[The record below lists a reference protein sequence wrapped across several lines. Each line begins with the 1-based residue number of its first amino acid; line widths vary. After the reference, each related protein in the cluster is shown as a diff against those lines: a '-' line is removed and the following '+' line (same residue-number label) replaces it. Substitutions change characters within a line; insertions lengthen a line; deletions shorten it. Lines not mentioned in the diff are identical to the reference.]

1 MGFAS
6 TLFGRLDLFREAYGY
21 PTPVPPPYPVK
32 ARPLYGKALP
42 LTAVSP
48 WSFYMQANGGVS
60 DRQATAGS
68 DGFHLDSVGGTIG
81 VEYRINPNAFIGAAF
96 DYSNPEAH
104 LFNNAG
110 TTDANSYQL
119 GLYGGWTDRHFFAQ
133 GLATIGFQDY
143 RNTRPG
149 VVDAITSN
157 PDGSTFVIGGKTGYL
172 FDIGPTQLGPIGGL
186 TYAHAQV
193 NGYTEQGDPALTFN
207 VGRQT
212 EEALI
217 GSVGMQL
224 RAPFIF
230 HGQVINPY
238 LNLTAEDDFIGNG
251 RLIQFNASSAPLIVN
266 NWNIPDGASR
276 EVYGRV
282 TAGVVAPVWSNI
294 SFTANVSRSFARQ
307 SGDDFY
313 GTGGLKVSF

>member
-6 TLFGRLDLFREAYGY
+6 TLFGRLDLFRETYAV
-21 PTPVPPPYPVK
+21 PAAPPPYPVK
-32 ARPLYGKALP
+32 VLP
-42 LTAVSP
+42 PYTKVPRMTVVNP
-48 WSFYMQANGGVS
+48 WSFYMLANGGVS

-68 DGFHLDSVGGTIG
+68 AGFNLDSVGATVGA
-81 VEYRINPNAFIGAAF
+81 EYRINANSFIGAAF
-96 DYSNPEAH
+96 DYSNPKAH
-104 LFNNAG
+104 LFNDAG
-110 TTDANSYQL
+110 SVEANSYQL

-133 GLATIGFQDY
+133 GLATIGYQDY
-143 RNTRPG
+143 RNTRLG
-149 VVDAITSN
+149 AIDAITSN
-157 PDGSTFVIGGKTGYL
+157 PNGSTFVVAGKTGYL

-193 NGYTEQGDPALTFN
+193 NGYTESGNPALTFN

-217 GSVGMQL
+217 GSVGVQV
-224 RAPFIF
+224 RTPFIF

-266 NWNIPDGASR
+266 NWNVPDGGSR

-282 TAGVVAPVWSNI
+282 TAGVVAPVWRNV
-294 SFTANVSRSFARQ
+294 SFTANVSRSFGRQ